1 MHVYEPKKMFGSG
14 NLACYFSLK
23 PDFFIH
29 MYMYLKKKAFSVFLK
44 PYIAPGYVN
53 YKKGANIFLGSYT
66 CMCKS
71 VNHAHILNC
80 YLIYILFSTVP
91 DVRIRSKQE
100 NVQ

>member
-53 YKKGANIFLGSYT
+53 YKKGALDSHPQVIPVACPGSVVLSGFL
-66 CMCKS
+66 
-71 VNHAHILNC
+71 HH
-80 YLIYILFSTVP
+80 
-91 DVRIRSKQE
+91 
-100 NVQ
+100 